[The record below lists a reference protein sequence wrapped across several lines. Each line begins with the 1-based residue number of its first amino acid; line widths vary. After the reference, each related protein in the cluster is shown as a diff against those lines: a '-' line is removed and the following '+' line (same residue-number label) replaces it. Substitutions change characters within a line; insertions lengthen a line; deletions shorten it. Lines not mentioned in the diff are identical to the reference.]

1 VAARGLGS
9 ASRRL
14 LVALLELGEPDS
26 GSAQRASH
34 AAGVLVPLSQRWSI
48 ACFRALPRP
57 NTASF
62 RAPTQQAGP
71 APDGPRRGG
80 LPAVCCAWV
89 SRRRRAGRVRGH
101 DGNAEQAHRVH
112 SCARVPADQGRPD
125 RRPRRGNPGDRR
137 GVEARAAA
145 DRHITDCRR
154 AYADVRR
161 AALTAGWTA
170 DELDQLGW
178 AVEHGTQPACRRRS
192 AGRPSQP
199 PATATAALEPAPGG
213 AGAVTATSAERDSA
227 TSSAEPSDAL
237 PDGSGPDEAPVHE
250 AVPVKYPDPQPVG

>member
-1 VAARGLGS
+1 MSTFRREVS
-9 ASRRL
+9 ALHPRRL
-14 LVALLELGEPDS
+14 LLAPLEPVAPHS

-48 ACFRALPRP
+48 AC
-57 NTASF
+57 S

-101 DGNAEQAHRVH
+101 DGNTEQAHRVH

-125 RRPRRGNPGDRR
+125 RRPRRGGPGDRR
-137 GVEARAAA
+137 GGRGPGRRRPAHHRLPARV
-145 DRHITDCRR
+145 RRR
-154 AYADVRR
+154 ATGSPHGGLDSRR
-161 AALTAGWTA
+161 AGPARL
-170 DELDQLGW
+170 
-178 AVEHGTQPACRRRS
+178 AVEHGTQPARRRRS

-199 PATATAALEPAPGG
+199 PATGTAALEPAPGG
-213 AGAVTATSAERDSA
+213 AGAVTGTSAERDSA

-237 PDGSGPDEAPVHE
+237 PDGSGPDEAPVHG

>member
-1 VAARGLGS
+1 MRI
-9 ASRRL
+9 
-14 LVALLELGEPDS
+14 P
-26 GSAQRASH
+26 
-34 AAGVLVPLSQRWSI
+34 
-48 ACFRALPRP
+48 CFRALPRP

-101 DGNAEQAHRVH
+101 DGNTEQAHRVH
-112 SCARVPADQGRPD
+112 SCARVPADEGRPD
-125 RRPRRGNPGDRR
+125 RRPRRGGPGDRR
-137 GVEARAAA
+137 GGRGPGGCRPAHHRLPARV
-145 DRHITDCRR
+145 RRR
-154 AYADVRR
+154 ATGSPHGGLDSRR
-161 AALTAGWTA
+161 AGPARL
-170 DELDQLGW
+170 
-178 AVEHGTQPACRRRS
+178 AVEHGTQPARRRRS

-199 PATATAALEPAPGG
+199 PATGTAALEPAPGG

-237 PDGSGPDEAPVHE
+237 PDGSGPDEAPVHG

>member
-1 VAARGLGS
+1 MTETPNRRTASTAAREFLQTKVDRIGDL
-9 ASRRL
+9 AE
-14 LVALLELGEPDS
+14 A
-26 GSAQRASH
+26 ARAID
-34 AAGVLVPLSQRWSI
+34 AA
-48 ACFRALPRP
+48 
-57 NTASF
+57 
-62 RAPTQQAGP
+62 
-71 APDGPRRGG
+71 
-80 LPAVCCAWV
+80 
-89 SRRRRAGRVRGH
+89 
-101 DGNAEQAHRVH
+101 
-112 SCARVPADQGRPD
+112 
-125 RRPRRGNPGDRR
+125 
-137 GVEARAAA
+137 VEARAAA
-145 DRHITDCRR
+145 DRHITDCQR

-237 PDGSGPDEAPVHE
+237 PDGSGPDEAPVHG